1 MEKPSRWAGII
12 YFIVGLL
19 LLPGAFAFAV
29 QAVQFLWCCVDP
41 VTVQW
46 VIAGFAV
53 YFGLFLMAAMARA
66 LGSIGFLE
74 TLEHETIHALATKI
88 LLERVY
94 AILVTA
100 GPGVTSTS
108 PGNAVVNPFIDMAP
122 YCVPLLTLLLLPV
135 YAFMPPQ
142 YLPIIEF
149 LLGFTLAFHL
159 VGLARE
165 FRIIQKDLQVTGFPL
180 ALTFVLFFNS
190 VILVVVVSL
199 VMGDPEQIGLY
210 FQHSLDQARYFYE
223 TILDALRTLL
233 ACC

>member
-88 LLERVY
+88 LLE
-94 AILVTA
+94 
-100 GPGVTSTS
+100 
-108 PGNAVVNPFIDMAP
+108 
-122 YCVPLLTLLLLPV
+122 
-135 YAFMPPQ
+135 
-142 YLPIIEF
+142 
-149 LLGFTLAFHL
+149 
-159 VGLARE
+159 
-165 FRIIQKDLQVTGFPL
+165 
-180 ALTFVLFFNS
+180 
-190 VILVVVVSL
+190 
-199 VMGDPEQIGLY
+199 
-210 FQHSLDQARYFYE
+210 
-223 TILDALRTLL
+223 
-233 ACC
+233 